1 MRSKRNLRSIM
12 QPLMEKVRKS
22 HDASLSAFVRRERQ
36 FPFQWHYHREYELT
50 LITAGR
56 GRRFVGDHIADFR
69 EGDLILLGP
78 LLPHT
83 WRSEASHAARRRAI
97 VVQFPEDFLGTALK
111 ECTELINIQKL
122 LCRSRLGLQFLGRR
136 RAKAAKQLEPLI
148 KMRGARK
155 LAEFVSILDGLA
167 KTQEV
172 SPLASEAYA
181 VPSQK
186 FTSRRMAGVLK
197 TIHRNYQQRLSQTD
211 LARSVGLS
219 DAAFIRNFRR
229 ATGTTLIDYIN
240 DLRIGHACR
249 MLAESADLI
258 TDICFESGFTNLS
271 NFNRCFLRRRG
282 MTPSQFRSQFQR

>member
-1 MRSKRNLRSIM
+1 M

-36 FPFQWHYHREYELT
+36 FPFQWHCHREYELT

-69 EGDLILLGP
+69 EGDLILIGP

-83 WRSEASHAARRRAI
+83 WRSETSHAARRRAI
-97 VVQFPEDFLGTALK
+97 VVQFQEDFLGTALQ

-122 LCRSRLGLQFLGRR
+122 LCRSRLGLQFHGRH

-155 LAEFVSILDGLA
+155 LTEFVSILDGLA
-167 KTQEV
+167 KNQEV
-172 SPLASEAYA
+172 SQLASEAYA

-186 FTSRRMAGVLK
+186 FTSRRMAGVLEA
-197 TIHRNYQQRLSQTD
+197 IHQNYQQRLWQTD

-219 DAAFIRNFRR
+219 NAAFTRNFRQ

-249 MLAESADLI
+249 MLAESTDLI

>member
-1 MRSKRNLRSIM
+1 M

-36 FPFQWHYHREYELT
+36 FSFQWHYHPEYELT

-83 WRSEASHAARRRAI
+83 WRSAARRTSYRRAI
-97 VVQFPEDFLGTALK
+97 VVQFSEDFLGTALQ
-111 ECTELINIQKL
+111 ECTELANIQEL
-122 LCRSRLGLQFLGRR
+122 LFRSRLGLQFHGRC
-136 RAKAAKQLEPLI
+136 RAKAAKQLETLM

-155 LAEFVSILDGLA
+155 LAEFMSILDGLA

-172 SPLASEAYA
+172 SQLASEAYA

-186 FTSRRMAGVLK
+186 STSTRMAGVLE
-197 TIHRNYQQRLSQTD
+197 TIHQKYQQRLWQTD
-211 LARSVGLS
+211 LARSAGLS
-219 DAAFIRNFRR
+219 NAAFTRNFRR
-229 ATGTTLIDYIN
+229 ATGTTLVDYVN